1 MGFLFPP
8 YSMLCTCI
16 YNIFYSKKNP
26 FFFKLIQATA
36 STKWRAPRKKK
47 KKPSS
52 PTLLLHSFHSFLPSS
67 SFIPSPSFFFFFFY
81 QNTHNNIGDNLNL
94 YALII
99 FRFKNVLSYRNDE
112 RKKRKRRMV
121 TCLQRKKKI

>member
-1 MGFLFPP
+1 
-8 YSMLCTCI
+8 MLCTCI

-52 PTLLLHSFHSFLPSS
+52 PTLLLHSFLPFLPSFIFLH
-67 SFIPSPSFFFFFFY
+67 SFPFLLLLLLLPKY
-81 QNTHNNIGDNLNL
+81 P
-94 YALII
+94 
-99 FRFKNVLSYRNDE
+99 
-112 RKKRKRRMV
+112 
-121 TCLQRKKKI
+121 